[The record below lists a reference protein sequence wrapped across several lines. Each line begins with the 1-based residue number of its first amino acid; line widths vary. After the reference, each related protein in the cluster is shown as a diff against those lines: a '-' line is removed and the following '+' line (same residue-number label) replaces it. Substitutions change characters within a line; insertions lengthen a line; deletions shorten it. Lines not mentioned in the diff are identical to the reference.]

1 MSMTRVLGTML
12 ASSML
17 LAVAGAAWAEEAEAL
32 PPASSSSAARPW
44 MNTALSPDARAELV
58 VKQLTLAEK
67 IQLVHG
73 TGWASLIPGNP
84 IPEGWNYGAGYVP
97 GIARLG
103 IPGIHMDDSA
113 VGVRGAA
120 YLSRYA
126 TLLPSTVGAAASFD
140 PQAAFLYGS
149 VIGRELRAQGFNMSI
164 GGGVDITREPRNGRT
179 FEYAGEDPLLAG
191 TMTGNL
197 IRGVQSQH
205 VMGDIKHYAFNDQET
220 GRSYYN
226 AVIGDRAAQ
235 ESDLLA
241 FRIGID
247 IGQPAGVMCSYN
259 QVNGVYACENPWL
272 LTRVLRKDIGFKGFV
287 VSDWGGTHST
297 VASALAGLDMEMPGS
312 LDGKSY
318 FGTPLQQAVE
328 HGQVPMATL
337 DAMDQRI
344 LRSMFAAGVVDHPV
358 EPREVIDPFEG
369 RDDARRIAEQSM
381 VLLRNQHQLLP
392 LDAKSVQSI
401 AIIGAHADVGVLS
414 GGGSA
419 QVDAPGGNAAD
430 PHTGGAKWG
439 EAVYFP
445 SSPLR
450 AVRRHAPDAKITFD
464 PGTDPAAAAA
474 LARNSQ
480 VVIVFA
486 QQHMLEG
493 MDRPT
498 LALPDGQDAL
508 IEAVA
513 AANPH
518 TVVVLETGG
527 PVLMPWADQ
536 VAGIVEA
543 WYPGIG
549 GAQALANLL
558 FGDVDFSAKLPMTFP
573 RSDDQLPHPQVAGL
587 TPAVFA
593 AARTNAQ
600 VPTAQFTVNYDKAGA
615 AVGYKW
621 FEQQH
626 LAPLYPFG
634 FGLSYTMYAYSGLKV
649 AADGRSASLTVRNTG
664 KRAGTEIAEV
674 YAVLPSAA
682 GESYKR
688 MVGFTRVTLAPGE
701 AKSVAVA
708 LNDLCESIYDT
719 GKHAFVRL
727 TGTYTILAG
736 SSSADTPLKATF
748 RVP

>member
-1 MSMTRVLGTML
+1 MLGAVL
-12 ASSML
+12 ASCL
-17 LAVAGAAWAEEAEAL
+17 LAAAAGAA
-32 PPASSSSAARPW
+32 PPAAAPSAAARPW
-44 MNTALSPDARAELV
+44 MDTALSPDARADLV

-120 YLSRYA
+120 HQSRNP
-126 TLLPSTVGAAASFD
+126 TLLPSTVGAAASWN
-140 PQAAFLYGS
+140 PKAAFLYGS

-164 GGGVDITREPRNGRT
+164 GGGVDLMREPRNGRT

-197 IRGVQSQH
+197 IRGVQAQH

-247 IGQPAGVMCSYN
+247 IGQPAGVMCAYN
-259 QVNGVYACENPWL
+259 QVNGAYACENPWL
-272 LTRVLRKDIGFKGFV
+272 LTQVLRKDIGFKGFV

-318 FGTPLQQAVE
+318 FGAPLQAAVE

-337 DAMDQRI
+337 DAMDERI
-344 LRSMFAAGVVDHPV
+344 LRSMFAAGVIDHPV
-358 EPREVIDPFEG
+358 EPRQVINPFEG
-369 RDDARRIAEQSM
+369 RADAQHIAEQSI
-381 VLLRNQHQLLP
+381 VLLRNQQQLLP
-392 LDAKSVQSI
+392 LDAQSVQSI

-419 QVDAPGGNAAD
+419 QVDAPGGNAVD

-439 EAVYFP
+439 EVVYFP

-450 AVRRHAPDAKITFD
+450 AVRRHVPGAKVTFD
-464 PGTDPAAAAA
+464 AGTDPAAAAA
-474 LARNSQ
+474 LARSSQ
-480 VVIVFA
+480 VAIVFA
-486 QQHMLEG
+486 QQHMYEG

-527 PVLMPWADQ
+527 PVLMPWADK

-549 GAQALANLL
+549 GAQALGNLL
-558 FGDVDFSAKLPMTFP
+558 FGKVDFSAKLPVTFP
-573 RSDDQLPHPQVAGL
+573 RSDSQLPHPEVTGL
-587 TPAVFA
+587 TPAVFEA
-593 AARTNAQ
+593 AKTDPQ
-600 VPTAQFTVNYDKAGA
+600 VPTGHFTVDYDKAGA

-626 LAPLYPFG
+626 LTPLFPFG
-634 FGLSYTMYAYSGLKV
+634 FGLSYTRYAYSGLKV
-649 AADGRSASLTVRNTG
+649 AADGKRATLTVRNTG
-664 KRAGTEIAEV
+664 QRAGTEIAEV
-674 YAVLPSAA
+674 YATLPRAA
-682 GESYKR
+682 GESYR
-688 MVGFTRVTLAPGE
+688 RLVGFARVTLAPGQ
-701 AKSVAVA
+701 AKSVDIA
-708 LNDLCESIYDT
+708 LNELCESIYDT
-719 GKHAFVRL
+719 RTHAFVRPP
-727 TGTYTILAG
+727 GTYTILAG
-736 SSSADTPLKATF
+736 PSSADTPLEATF
-748 RVP
+748 HVR

>member
-1 MSMTRVLGTML
+1 MSVIRVLGTML
-12 ASSML
+12 VLFTLSAIVGTSS
-17 LAVAGAAWAEEAEAL
+17 AAGADA
-32 PPASSSSAARPW
+32 PSPASSAATTRPW
-44 MNTALSPDARAELV
+44 MNTALSPDARAKLV

-73 TGWASLIPGNP
+73 TGWATLIPGNP
-84 IPEGWNYGAGYVP
+84 IPDGWNYGAGYVP

-103 IPGIHMDDSA
+103 IPGIHMNDSA

-120 YLSRYA
+120 HLSRYA
-126 TLLPSTVGAAASFD
+126 TLLPSTLAAASSWN
-140 PQAAFLYGS
+140 PKAAFLYGD
-149 VIGRELRAQGFNMSI
+149 VIGRELRAQGFNMSL

-197 IRGVQSQH
+197 IRGVQAQH

-226 AVIGDRAAQ
+226 AVIGERAAQ

-247 IGQPAGVMCSYN
+247 IGQPAGVMCAYN
-259 QVNGVYACENPWL
+259 RVNGVQACQDPWL
-272 LTRVLRKDIGFKGFV
+272 LTQVLRKDIGFKGFV
-287 VSDWGGTHST
+287 VSDWGGTHAT

-318 FGTPLQQAVE
+318 FGAPLQEAVE
-328 HGQVPMATL
+328 RGEVPMATL
-337 DAMDQRI
+337 DAMDERI
-344 LRSMFAAGVVDHPV
+344 LRSMFAAGVIDHPV
-358 EPREVIDPFEG
+358 EPREVIDPFAG
-369 RDDARRIAEQSM
+369 RDDAQHIAEQSI
-381 VLLRNQHQLLP
+381 VLLRNHGQALP
-392 LDAKSVQSI
+392 LDAHAIRSI

-419 QVDAPGGNAAD
+419 QVDAPGGNAAN
-430 PHTGGAKWG
+430 PHTGGAQWG

-450 AVRRHAPDAKITFD
+450 AIRRHAPDAKVDFD
-464 PGTDPAAAAA
+464 PGTNPATAAA
-474 LARNSQ
+474 LARSSQ
-480 VVIVFA
+480 VAIVFA
-486 QQHMLEG
+486 HQHMLEG

-498 LALPDGQDAL
+498 LGLPDDQDAL

-518 TVVVLETGG
+518 TIVVLETGG
-527 PVLMPWADQ
+527 PVLMPWTEQ

-558 FGDVDFSAKLPMTFP
+558 FGDVDFSAKLPVTFP
-573 RSDDQLPHPQVAGL
+573 RSDSQLPHPVVAGL
-587 TPAVFA
+587 TPAVFEA
-593 AARTNAQ
+593 EQTDAQAQ
-600 VPTAQFTVNYDKAGA
+600 VEPFDVDYDKAGA

-621 FEQQH
+621 FEQRQ
-626 LAPLYPFG
+626 LTPLFPFG
-634 FGLSYTMYAYSGLKV
+634 FGLSYTTYAYSGLKV
-649 AADGRSASLTVRNTG
+649 AADGNSTTLTVSNTG

-674 YAVLPSAA
+674 YAVLPKAA

-688 MVGFTRVTLAPGE
+688 LVGFARVTLAPGE
-701 AKSVAVA
+701 AKSVTVA
-708 LNDLCESIYDT
+708 LNDLCESVYDT

-727 TGTYTILAG
+727 PGTYTILAG

-748 RVP
+748 HVR